1 MAVDDEETI
10 LSLIVELLQDLGY
23 TPVSASRGDCALA
36 LLAQASQLDLLI
48 TDIRMPGMSGIEL
61 AEHVRR
67 DRPELPVIFV
77 TGYATEFQASDRRL
91 PERTTLLTKPFTL
104 DALAQTVHRMM
115 ATAH

>member
-1 MAVDDEETI
+1 M
-10 LSLIVELLQDLGY
+10 
-23 TPVSASRGDCALA
+23 A